1 MNKKAVGLF
10 WVAIAKIAWLH
21 VRYMYCV
28 HGRVVRTELM
38 DAEWSCRR
46 QQGLLPPRRV
56 CE

>member
-21 VRYMYCV
+21 VRCMYCV